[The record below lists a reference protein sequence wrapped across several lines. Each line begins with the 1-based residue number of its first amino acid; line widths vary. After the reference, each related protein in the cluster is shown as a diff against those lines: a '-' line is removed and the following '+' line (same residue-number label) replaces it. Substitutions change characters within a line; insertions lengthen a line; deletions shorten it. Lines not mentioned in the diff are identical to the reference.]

1 MVLNKSL
8 IRFVVL
14 GILLA
19 LLAGCSFSPAAAPT
33 ATAVPPTPPPPPAT
47 PTAVPTLPPTPEPS
61 PTLPPTPEPSPTLPL
76 TPEPAAV
83 AAEPT
88 PAAAA
93 APAEALADFAVWC
106 MPAKKGIKNPGSQ
119 PETMPQGAWVGTV
132 VNKVMR
138 VQVPAS
144 FCTFVYTFDQP
155 LPAGASLQFF
165 NNKQQKPWL
174 TTPLIPSSTNPNVGY
189 YVITNPG
196 FVVPP
201 VWEITYRLAVTD
213 GTSELRSNT
222 VTLFKSLPA
231 PCWDGALPDPV
242 TMECKCID
250 GDWNVDKPETI
261 PTLPN

>member
-33 ATAVPPTPPPPPAT
+33 ATAVPPTPPPPPVT

-61 PTLPPTPEPSPTLPL
+61 PTLPPTPEPFPTLPP
-76 TPEPAAV
+76 TPEPVAV

-88 PAAAA
+88 AA
-93 APAEALADFAVWC
+93 APAEASADFAAWC

-138 VQVPAS
+138 VQVPAT

-155 LPAGASLQFF
+155 LPAGASVQFF

-174 TTPLIPSSTNPNVGY
+174 TAALIPSSTNPNVGY